1 MALSFTT
8 GLVNKIW
15 RFHNGD
21 PAQSLTGNP
30 SPTHSKLL
38 QAEDTRDQG
47 SVLSITHFLDTQV
60 TSAQNLRFTLHSPV
74 ATRDNGGHTE
84 FWGSY
89 KGGDASQ
96 AHTEVTQP
104 GLQRQNSVGLEAYMG
119 KMTSFYFL

>member
-1 MALSFTT
+1 MTID
-8 GLVNKIW
+8 LVAMI
-15 RFHNGD
+15 RYFHRCN
-21 PAQSLTGNP
+21 PAPVSEWEP
-30 SPTHSKLL
+30 KPRSKLL

-47 SVLSITHFLDTQV
+47 SVLSITHLLDTQV

-119 KMTSFYFL
+119 KMTPFYFL